1 MRRLIFASLACLA
14 FAGTPSTLAWA
25 QEAVPLDVARAYA
38 APDEMS
44 GLPAI
49 KIILSRDGQAA
60 FAAFTA
66 EHVGQRTDMLV
77 DGVVVTSPVIQTPIH
92 SKWLVLSGDFS
103 MPEAE
108 AMAERLN
115 DASSHVAVRL
125 QGKQKSK

>member
-1 MRRLIFASLACLA
+1 MRRLIFAGLASLTFA
-14 FAGTPSTLAWA
+14 FAPSAWA

-38 APDEMS
+38 SPDDMS

-49 KIILSRDGQAA
+49 KIILSKDGHAA

-77 DGVVVTSPVIQTPIH
+77 DGVVVTSPVIQTVIN
-92 SKWLVLSGDFS
+92 SEWLLLSGAFTMS
-103 MPEAE
+103 EAE

-115 DASSHVAVRL
+115 EASSHVAVRV